1 MGVKRVVSRHEA
13 IARVRAAVDA
23 RDEGSDILI
32 LARTDA
38 RQAISLQV
46 TCSPATD
53 PRCMHNDGLAISHC
67 QTSLVCTIDEHV
79 LPQGASVTHFQG
91 NRDHLGAILKACG
104 DMWPTLS

>member
-1 MGVKRVVSRHEA
+1 MGVKRVVPRHEA

-46 TCSPATD
+46 ICSRAAD
-53 PRCMHNDGLAISHC
+53 PRCMHIDGLAISQCH
-67 QTSLVCTIDEHV
+67 TSVCIIDE
-79 LPQGASVTHFQG
+79 PSSA
-91 NRDHLGAILKACG
+91 
-104 DMWPTLS
+104 PTKSICHPFAAQLTSS